1 MVGTRRGFVTGGT
14 WCVDLNKL
22 VDFWPPEDSIAEI
35 HDIALRGGGS
45 ASNLAIDIKKLDPA
59 IPVETIGIV
68 GDDENGRFLLGHA
81 DSFGIDRRQIA
92 VTGELPTQFTDCFGS
107 KRTGRRTHLYYPGAA
122 ALLTPDHFDFAQ
134 TNGRIFHLGLPGI
147 HKLLD
152 SPWQNDANGWVT
164 VLRKA
169 KAAGLTTNFE
179 LVMIEPRRLAGI
191 IQPCLPQL
199 DYLVANDW
207 EIGALA
213 DERTY
218 AEGVTDVAACLQ
230 AARHV
235 LANSRIELVVV
246 HFPKGAIAVSRD
258 GTVTRQPSVRVPLS
272 AIVGANG
279 AGDAFAAGMLYGLH
293 EGWEVKRCLALAHA
307 SAAASLR
314 GAATTDTVEAWQACL
329 ELAER
334 WGWNDWP
341 LQ

>member
-1 MVGTRRGFVTGGT
+1 MAGARRGFVTGGT

-22 VDFWPPEDSIAEI
+22 IDFWPPEDSIAEI

-59 IPVETIGIV
+59 MPVETIGIV
-68 GDDENGRFLLGHA
+68 GDDENGRFLLSHA
-81 DSFGIDRRQIA
+81 DSFGIDRRRIA
-92 VTGELPTQFTDCFGS
+92 VTRELPTQFTDCFGS

-122 ALLTPDHFDFAQ
+122 ALLTPDHFGFAQ
-134 TNGRIFHLGLPGI
+134 TRARILHLGLPGI

-152 SPWQNDANGWVT
+152 SPRQGDANGWVT

-169 KAAGLTTNFE
+169 KAAGLITNVE
-179 LVMIEPRRLAGI
+179 LVMIEPERLAGI
-191 IQPCLPQL
+191 VRPCLPHL
-199 DYLVANDW
+199 DYLVVNDW

-218 AEGVTDVAACLQ
+218 AEGITDVAACLK

-235 LANSRIELVVV
+235 LDCSSIGLVVV

-258 GTVTRQPSVRVPLS
+258 GTVTQQPSVRVPQS

-307 SAAASLR
+307 TAAASLR
-314 GAATTDTVEAWQACL
+314 SAATTDTVEAWQANL

-341 LQ
+341 VQ